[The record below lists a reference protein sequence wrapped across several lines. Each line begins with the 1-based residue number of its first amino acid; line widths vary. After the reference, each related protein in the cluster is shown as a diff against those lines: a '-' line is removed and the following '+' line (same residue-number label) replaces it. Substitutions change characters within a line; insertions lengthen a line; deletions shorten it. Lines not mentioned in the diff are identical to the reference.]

1 MKKSILLGSAA
12 ALVAVSGAQA
22 ADLPIVEPVDYV
34 RVCDAFGAGF
44 HYIPGT
50 ETCLRFSGRV
60 RTEIGIGSIDD
71 EGSDDDELDSS
82 FLNSNFELIV
92 NASSMTEVG
101 MLVGQFAISASNEGD
116 VELGDAWIT
125 IGENILVGREVS
137 RYDFGGGY
145 GIYDGLYGDEGL
157 NQFTFIMPFGN
168 GLSMTLGLEDG
179 RDRRANIAQY
189 NGNDASTVLT
199 VLSAFDVSAP
209 GTVGGTVSAT
219 TTVATGA
226 YIGQDATYAGME
238 IPEVVASLRISQG
251 WGSAQISGALHQIR
265 SITTF
270 DATAPFTVAGIGTA
284 PSVADNAAANGII
297 IASDINPGVLDE
309 DYGWAIQAGVEL
321 NVGSM
326 TKVKVV
332 GAYADGAMHYIGGG
346 DYYEAAVDYT
356 TGNITDTMSGW
367 YVLAGLSHDFSS
379 ALQVAVTGAYH
390 DFDDQAEL
398 WLVSAN
404 LEYEVVENLTVS
416 LAGQYTDTE
425 NEANAML
432 GSTASDTENWEA
444 KLRIQ
449 RDF

>member
-12 ALVAVSGAQA
+12 ALVAVTGAQA
-22 ADLPIVEPVDYV
+22 ADLPVVEPVDYV

-60 RTEIGIGSIDD
+60 RTEIGVRSN
-71 EGSDDDELDSS
+71 DDDGMDDDTVDTS
-82 FLNSNFELIV
+82 FLNSNFELVV

-101 MLVGQFAISASNEGD
+101 MLVGQFAISAANEGS
-116 VELGDAWIT
+116 VALGDAWVT

-145 GIYDGLYGDEGL
+145 GIYDGLYVDEGI

-189 NGNDASTVLT
+189 NGLA
-199 VLSAFDVSAP
+199 AA
-209 GTVGGTVSAT
+209 GT
-219 TTVATGA
+219 TTSGAPSGGSLFMLQSFATGPTTGSTA
-226 YIGQDATYAGME
+226 ITQNGTIAAGSNIGQDATYAGME
-238 IPEVVASLRISQG
+238 IPDVVASLRISQG

-265 SITTF
+265 SITTL
-270 DATAPFTVAGIGTA
+270 APSAPYTAIGTLLTTSSSA
-284 PSVADNAAANGII
+284 AVAL
-297 IASDINPGVLDE
+297 GVLDE

-326 TKVKVV
+326 TSVKVV
-332 GAYADGAMHYIGGG
+332 GAYADGAMHYIGGA
-346 DYYEAAVDYT
+346 DYYEAAVDIV
-356 TGNITDTMSGW
+356 TGNITDTLDGW

-379 ALQVAVTGAYH
+379 DLNLGLTGAYH

-398 WLVSAN
+398 WMVSAT
-404 LEYEVVENLTVS
+404 LEYEVVENLVVS

-425 NEANAML
+425 EEANTML
-432 GSTASDTENWEA
+432 GTSASDTENWEA
-444 KLRIQ
+444 TLRIQ
-449 RDF
+449 RNF

>member
-12 ALVAVSGAQA
+12 ALVAVTGAQA

-50 ETCLRFSGRV
+50 ETCLKFSGRV
-60 RTEIGIGSIDD
+60 RTEIGIRDD
-71 EGSDDDELDSS
+71 EDDDTTDTS
-82 FLNSNFELIV
+82 FLNSNFELVV

-101 MLVGQFAISASNEGD
+101 MLVGQFAISGSNEGN

-125 IGENILVGREVS
+125 IGENLLVGRETS

-145 GIYDGLYGDEGL
+145 GIYDGLYVDEGI

-189 NGNDASTVLT
+189 NGGTAALSVQSSFSAS
-199 VLSAFDVSAP
+199 SP
-209 GTVGGTVSAT
+209 GTVTINRTIPVGVGIA
-219 TTVATGA
+219 
-226 YIGQDATYAGME
+226 QDATYAGME
-238 IPEVVASLRISQG
+238 IPEIVASLRISQG

-265 SITTF
+265 SITSATP
-270 DATAPFTVAGIGTA
+270 TAPFTTIAVFTSTGTT
-284 PSVADNAAANGII
+284 VQLANT
-297 IASDINPGVLDE
+297 LDE
-309 DYGWAIQAGVEL
+309 DYGWAVQAGVEL

-326 TKVKVV
+326 TTVKVV
-332 GAYADGAMHYIGGG
+332 GAYADGAMHYIGGA
-346 DYYEAAVDYT
+346 DYYEAAVDVVS
-356 TGNITDTMSGW
+356 GDITDTMSGW

-379 ALQVAVTGAYH
+379 ALNVAVTGAYH

-398 WLVSAN
+398 WQVSAN
-404 LEYEVVENLTVS
+404 IEYEVVENLVVS
-416 LAGQYTDTE
+416 LAGQYTDVET
-425 NEANAML
+425 EANTML
-432 GSTASDTENWEA
+432 GTADGDTDNWEA

-449 RDF
+449 RNF

>member
-22 ADLPIVEPVDYV
+22 ADLPVVEPVDYV

-50 ETCLRFSGRV
+50 ETCLKFSGRV
-60 RTEIGIGSIDD
+60 RTEIGVRSN
-71 EGSDDDELDSS
+71 DDDGDDDDSVDTS
-82 FLNSNFELIV
+82 FLNSNFELVV

-101 MLVGQFAISASNEGD
+101 MLVGQFAISGSNEGN

-125 IGENILVGREVS
+125 IGENILVGRETS

-145 GIYDGLYGDEGL
+145 GIYDGIYVDEGI

-189 NGNDASTVLT
+189 NGGTAP
-199 VLSAFDVSAP
+199 LSAQSSF
-209 GTVGGTVSAT
+209 TVSVPAAVTFNT
-219 TTVATGA
+219 TIPVGSNL
-226 YIGQDATYAGME
+226 GQDATYAGME

-265 SITTF
+265 SITTL
-270 DATAPFTVAGIGTA
+270 APTAPYTTGALFSS
-284 PSVADNAAANGII
+284 PSGASIAA
-297 IASDINPGVLDE
+297 GVLDE
-309 DYGWAIQAGVEL
+309 DYGWAVQAGIEL

-326 TKVKVV
+326 TTVKVV
-332 GAYADGAMHYIGGG
+332 GAYADGAMHYIGGA
-346 DYYEAAVDYT
+346 DYYEAAVDIT
-356 TGNITDTMSGW
+356 TGNITDTLDGW

-379 ALQVAVTGAYH
+379 DLNVAVTGAYH

-398 WLVSAN
+398 WMVSAN
-404 LEYEVVENLTVS
+404 IEYEVVENLVVS

-425 NEANAML
+425 TEANTML
-432 GSTASDTENWEA
+432 GSSDTNTENWEA

-449 RDF
+449 RNF

>member
-1 MKKSILLGSAA
+1 MNKIILFSSAA
-12 ALVAVSGAQA
+12 SLFAATGVQA

-50 ETCLRFSGRV
+50 ETCLKFSGRV
-60 RTEIGIGSIDD
+60 RAEIGIGDD
-71 EGSDDDELDSS
+71 GEDDDETDTS
-82 FLNSNFELIV
+82 FLNSEFELVI
-92 NASSMTEVG
+92 NASSMTEIGLV
-101 MLVGQFAISASNEGD
+101 VGQFSISGENEGD
-116 VELGDAWIT
+116 VEIEDAWIT
-125 IGENILVGREVS
+125 IGENILVGRETS

-145 GIYDGLYGDEGL
+145 GIYDGLYVDEGI

-189 NGNDASTVLT
+189 NGDSSAINWISSFSTAGGSVNLT
-199 VLSAFDVSAP
+199 GSAL
-209 GTVGGTVSAT
+209 
-219 TTVATGA
+219 TGA
-226 YIGQDATYAGME
+226 YVGQDATYAGME
-238 IPEVVASLRISQG
+238 IPEVVASARISQG

-265 SITTF
+265 SISTF
-270 DATAPFTVAGIGTA
+270 DATAPYTTVTFT
-284 PSVADNAAANGII
+284 AAAL
-297 IASDINPGVLDE
+297 DVLDE
-309 DYGWAIQAGVEL
+309 DYGWAVQAGVEL

-332 GAYADGAMHYIGGG
+332 GAYADGAMHYIGGE
-346 DYYEAAVDYT
+346 DYYDAVVDIT
-356 TGNITDTMSGW
+356 TGDITDTLSGW
-367 YVLAGLSHDFSS
+367 YVLAGLSHDLSS
-379 ALQVAVTGAYH
+379 ALNVAVTGAYH

-398 WLVSAN
+398 WQVSAN
-404 LEYEVVENLTVS
+404 IEYEVVENLTVS

-425 NEANAML
+425 VEQNTML
-432 GSTASDTENWEA
+432 GTDASDTDSWEA

>member
-12 ALVAVSGAQA
+12 ALVAVTGAQA
-22 ADLPIVEPVDYV
+22 ADLPVVEPVDYV

-50 ETCLRFSGRV
+50 ETCLKFSGRV
-60 RTEIGIGSIDD
+60 RTEIGVRSN
-71 EGSDDDELDSS
+71 DDDGDDDDTVDTS
-82 FLNSNFELIV
+82 FLNSNFELVV

-101 MLVGQFAISASNEGD
+101 MLVGQFAISGSNEGS
-116 VELGDAWIT
+116 VALGDAWIT
-125 IGENILVGREVS
+125 IGENILVGRETS

-145 GIYDGLYGDEGL
+145 GIYDGIYVDEGI

-189 NGNDASTVLT
+189 AGTTIAGIVTTSTL
-199 VLSAFDVSAP
+199 
-209 GTVGGTVSAT
+209 AT
-219 TTVATGA
+219 TPSSLVVVIPTSSPVTISAGSNIGA
-226 YIGQDATYAGME
+226 DATYAGME

-265 SITTF
+265 SITT
-270 DATAPFTVAGIGTA
+270 APAIGTGFTTTASGA
-284 PSVADNAAANGII
+284 PIAA
-297 IASDINPGVLDE
+297 PGMLDE
-309 DYGWAIQAGVEL
+309 DYGFAIQAGVEL

-326 TKVKVV
+326 TSVKVV
-332 GAYADGAMHYIGGG
+332 GAYADGAMHYIGGA
-346 DYYEAAVDYT
+346 DYYEAAVDIT
-356 TGNITDTMSGW
+356 TGNITDTLDGW

-379 ALQVAVTGAYH
+379 DLNLGLTGAYH

-398 WLVSAN
+398 WMVSAT
-404 LEYEVVENLTVS
+404 LEYEVVENLVVS

-425 NEANAML
+425 NEANSAL
-432 GSTASDTENWEA
+432 GTVASDTENWEA

-449 RDF
+449 RNF

>member
-22 ADLPIVEPVDYV
+22 ADLPVVEPVDYV

-50 ETCLRFSGRV
+50 ETCLKFSGRV
-60 RTEIGIGSIDD
+60 RTEIGIRDD
-71 EGSDDDELDSS
+71 EDDDTTDTS
-82 FLNSNFELIV
+82 FLNSNFELVV

-101 MLVGQFAISASNEGD
+101 MLVGQFAISGSNEGA

-125 IGENILVGREVS
+125 IGENILVGRETS

-145 GIYDGLYGDEGL
+145 GIYDGIYVDEGI

-189 NGNDASTVLT
+189 NGLTESTTLTIASTFQT
-199 VLSAFDVSAP
+199 LSNTP
-209 GTVGGTVSAT
+209 QTHAT
-219 TTVATGA
+219 TRTVAAGA
-226 YIGQDATYAGME
+226 YIGEDATYAGME

-265 SITTF
+265 SITTL
-270 DATAPFTVAGIGTA
+270 TPSAPFTAVGAGTGFTVGTA
-284 PSVADNAAANGII
+284 TVAAFTGTGIAA
-297 IASDINPGVLDE
+297 GVLDE

-326 TKVKVV
+326 TSVKVV
-332 GAYADGAMHYIGGG
+332 GAYADGAMHYIGGA
-346 DYYEAAVDYT
+346 DYYEAAVDFT
-356 TGNITDTMSGW
+356 TGNITDTLDGW

-379 ALQVAVTGAYH
+379 DLNLAVTGAYH
-390 DFDDQAEL
+390 DFDEQAEL
-398 WLVSAN
+398 WMVSAA
-404 LEYEVVENLTVS
+404 LEYEVVENLVVT

-425 NEANAML
+425 TEQNTML
-432 GSTASDTENWEA
+432 GTEASDTDNWEA

-449 RDF
+449 RNF

>member
-22 ADLPIVEPVDYV
+22 ADLPVVEPVDYV

-50 ETCLRFSGRV
+50 ETCLKFSGRV
-60 RTEIGIGSIDD
+60 RTEIGVRSN
-71 EGSDDDELDSS
+71 DDDGEDDDTVDTS
-82 FLNSNFELIV
+82 FLNSNFELVV

-101 MLVGQFAISASNEGD
+101 MLVGQFAISGSNEGN

-125 IGENILVGREVS
+125 IGENILVGRETS

-145 GIYDGLYGDEGL
+145 GIYDGIYVDEGI

-179 RDRRANIAQY
+179 RDRRAKIAQY
-189 NGNDASTVLT
+189 NGLPSDTDLTIISTFQTSLNLPNIHQT
-199 VLSAFDVSAP
+199 
-209 GTVGGTVSAT
+209 AT
-219 TTVATGA
+219 AISTGS

-238 IPEVVASLRISQG
+238 IPEIVASLRISQG

-265 SITTF
+265 SITTLNP
-270 DATAPFTVAGIGTA
+270 TAPFTSAFAGTGAAGTPLA
-284 PSVADNAAANGII
+284 FTPGQII
-297 IASDINPGVLDE
+297 SAGVLDE
-309 DYGWAIQAGVEL
+309 DYGWAVQAGVEL

-326 TKVKVV
+326 TTVKVV
-332 GAYADGAMHYIGGG
+332 GAYADGAMHYIGGA
-346 DYYEAAVDYT
+346 DYYEAAVDFT
-356 TGNITDTMSGW
+356 TGDITDTLDGW

-379 ALQVAVTGAYH
+379 DLNVAVTGAYH

-398 WLVSAN
+398 WMVSAN
-404 LEYEVVENLTVS
+404 IEYEVVENLVVS

-425 NEANAML
+425 TEANSAL
-432 GSTASDTENWEA
+432 GTEDSNTENWEA

-449 RDF
+449 RNF